1 MLQTAVSAALAWY
14 LAQLVW
20 GHPAPLF
27 AAIAAIIVSST
38 SLGQQRRRATELA
51 LGVAV
56 GIFIADVLARGIGT
70 GGWQIAVLVVLAMS
84 TALLVGGG
92 PELVT
97 EAGVS
102 ALLLATVQ
110 VPDGGVSPDRFLDA
124 LMGGAVSLLVNAI
137 LFPVNPIL
145 AVARA
150 SQPVFLDLGSALDA
164 TARGLE
170 RGDIDEARAGLERAR
185 GLDDEIERL
194 YEAIALGQDTA
205 RLAPAHRRAHGQL
218 RLYGDAVH
226 QLDLAVHNTR
236 VLARAAVGYVRDG
249 ARAPEAVVI
258 AVRELSEAVREL
270 ACQLE
275 EPERASVAGETAWRA
290 ARRATALLE
299 VQPADCPPAC
309 WSARYARR
317 LSTSCAERAWSPP
330 PPSARSTRTPPSTRL
345 ATPTPRTDRSH
356 AHERRA
362 DSRSAGSNIDDDTV
376 VAPIRNQP
384 PGRQRHW
391 PPHGACSRRPS
402 VTLDASASATPAA
415 TAISRRRAPADC
427 TAARAHRASVRLS
440 RRAWRGRSRGV
451 VRR

>member
-1 MLQTAVSAALAWY
+1 MPTPKRPETLLHDAAERGRVSFATRLRRVRRGLRSVLQTAVSAALAWY
-14 LAQLVW
+14 LAKLVW

-38 SLGQQRRRATELA
+38 SLGQQRRLATELA

-56 GIFIADVLARGIGT
+56 GIFIADLLVRGIGT

-102 ALLLATVQ
+102 AILLATVQ
-110 VPDGGVSPDRFLDA
+110 VPDGGISPDRFLDA

-137 LFPVNPIL
+137 LFPVNPII

-185 GLDDEIERL
+185 GLDDEIDRL
-194 YEAIALGQDTA
+194 YEAVAIGRDTA

-218 RLYGDAVH
+218 LLYGDAVH
-226 QLDLAVHNTR
+226 QLDRAVRNTR
-236 VLARAAVGYVRDG
+236 VLARAAVDYVRDG
-249 ARAPEAVVI
+249 KQAPEALVG

-270 ACQLE
+270 ASQLE
-275 EPERASVAGETAWRA
+275 EPERTSAAHQTAWRA

-299 VQPADCPPAC
+299 VQHADLA
-309 WSARYARR
+309 
-317 LSTSCAERAWSPP
+317 TSMLVGQV
-330 PPSARSTRTPPSTRL
+330 RSTAVDLMRG
-345 ATPTPRTDRSH
+345 AGMEPTV
-356 AHERRA
+356 AQRA
-362 DSRSAGSNIDDDTV
+362 
-376 VAPIRNQP
+376 VAENTAEHKARDAKPEDGPI
-384 PGRQRHW
+384 
-391 PPHGACSRRPS
+391 ARP
-402 VTLDASASATPAA
+402 
-415 TAISRRRAPADC
+415 
-427 TAARAHRASVRLS
+427 
-440 RRAWRGRSRGV
+440 
-451 VRR
+451 

>member
-1 MLQTAVSAALAWY
+1 VPAPKRPESLLHDAAQRGRVSFATRRRRVRRGLRSVLQTAVSAALAWY

-56 GIFIADVLARGIGT
+56 GIFIADVLVRGIGT

-124 LMGGAVSLLVNAI
+124 LMGGAVSLLVNAV
-137 LFPVNPIL
+137 LFPVNPIM

-170 RGDIDEARAGLERAR
+170 RGDIDEARAGLERAGPRRRDRASLR
-185 GLDDEIERL
+185 GHRHRPGHRTPG
-194 YEAIALGQDTA
+194 ACPPAHA
-205 RLAPAHRRAHGQL
+205 RAPAPLRRCRASARPRRAQH
-218 RLYGDAVH
+218 
-226 QLDLAVHNTR
+226 
-236 VLARAAVGYVRDG
+236 ARAG
-249 ARAPEAVVI
+249 ARGGGLRARRHTGPEAVVI

-270 ACQLE
+270 AGQLE
-275 EPERASVAGETAWRA
+275 QPERASAARETAWRA
-290 ARRATALLE
+290 ARHATALLE
-299 VQPADCPPAC
+299 VQHADLA
-309 WSARYARR
+309 
-317 LSTSCAERAWSPP
+317 TSMLVGQIRATAVDLMRGAGMEPTAAERAVDENTAEHK
-330 PPSARSTRTPPSTRL
+330 ARDAKPE
-345 ATPTPRTDRSH
+345 D
-356 AHERRA
+356 
-362 DSRSAGSNIDDDTV
+362 G
-376 VAPIRNQP
+376 PI
-384 PGRQRHW
+384 
-391 PPHGACSRRPS
+391 ARP
-402 VTLDASASATPAA
+402 
-415 TAISRRRAPADC
+415 
-427 TAARAHRASVRLS
+427 
-440 RRAWRGRSRGV
+440 
-451 VRR
+451 